1 MMTRKENA
9 EIYEKF
15 YRDTNRFIS
24 ETEKKIHEAQA
35 KLGVGENFNWQN
47 FDEYAIIED
56 MAILDTEMSMLEDRL
71 AILQQLEENGEFD
84 YDNV

>member
-1 MMTRKENA
+1 MMSRKENSTL
-9 EIYEKF
+9 YNKF
-15 YRDTNRFIS
+15 YEDTNRFIS
-24 ETEKKIHEAQA
+24 ETERKIHEAQK
-35 KLGVGENFNWQN
+35 KLGVGDEFNWEN

-84 YDNV
+84 YDAV

>member
-15 YRDTNRFIS
+15 YRDTNKFIS
-24 ETEKKIHEAQA
+24 QTERKIYEAQK
-35 KLGVGENFNWQN
+35 KLGLGDELNWEN

-84 YDNV
+84 YDAV